1 MNFRKVHSIFLIIL
15 TGLAPVQ
22 SINVSSI
29 GVLLDGT
36 EFTLVPNPSVKV
48 GQLQDNAYTYTGADI
63 VVHDYGITIDNYVT
77 VVVIDTGLSD
87 IQWKALEQNPEANVD
102 IIGFLTETS
111 SGLVKYITDPDD
123 PYLDDQT
130 VHYHG
135 FAVISVLAT
144 IARSVKVIFVDL
156 NNFGLEPYGFEYGED
171 KIWEWIDFHQASKDI
186 DIVSWSWSIDY
197 DFKSS
202 TTQNYFDSLVNKG
215 VIMIS
220 SAGNRGNYRN
230 TDIEED
236 ISYMYPQFYTDWYT
250 IGSIDH
256 ETRSDGSG
264 STKGQKSAKSSWIES
279 STGGNHIVNWLA
291 PGNGIPTLTQ
301 PYFDQT
307 LEIYR
312 GYWKYFCGTSGSAPY
327 LAGII
332 ALIITG
338 YHNGIGSSTDPTV
351 QKVVDILQYA
361 SSRSSFDQ
369 QMGYGYIDVYTAYGK
384 AYMEGRL
391 A

>member
-1 MNFRKVHSIFLIIL
+1 MNFRKIYSIFLIIL

-36 EFTLVPNPSVKV
+36 EFTLVPNPSVNV
-48 GQLQDNAYTYTGADI
+48 GQLQDKAYTYTGADI
-63 VVHDYGITIDNYVT
+63 VVHDYGISIDNYVT
-77 VVVIDTGLSD
+77 VVIIDTGLLD

-130 VHYHG
+130 VHFHG

-144 IARSVKVIFVDL
+144 IARDVKVIFVDL
-156 NNFGLEPYGFEYGED
+156 DIGDEPYGFENGED
-171 KIWEWIDFHQASKDI
+171 KIWEWIDDNQASKDI
-186 DIVSWSWSIDY
+186 DIISWSWSIDT

-202 TTQNYFDSLVNKG
+202 TTQGYFDSLVNKG

-220 SAGNRGNYRN
+220 SAGKNNNYN
-230 TDIEED
+230 NILNDIP
-236 ISYMYPQFYTDWYT
+236 YKYPQYYTDWYT

-264 STKGQKSAKSSWIES
+264 STKGQKSAKSSWYES

-301 PYFDQT
+301 PYLDPT

-312 GYWKYFCGTSGSAPY
+312 GYWKYHCGTSASTPY

>member
-1 MNFRKVHSIFLIIL
+1 MIFRKIYSIFLIIL

-22 SINVSSI
+22 TINVSSI
-29 GVLLDGT
+29 SLLLDGSVGGQ
-36 EFTLVPNPSVKV
+36 VPNPSVKV
-48 GQLQDNAYTYTGADI
+48 GQLQDKAYTYTGADI
-63 VVHDYGITIDNYVT
+63 VVYDYGISIDNYVT
-77 VVVIDTGLSD
+77 VVVIDNGLSEEE
-87 IQWKALEQNPEANVD
+87 WEELEQNPEANVD
-102 IIGFLTETS
+102 IIGFLTEAS
-111 SGLVKYITDPDD
+111 NGLVKYITDPED
-123 PYLDDQT
+123 PYLDGQNFT
-130 VHYHG
+130 GHG

-144 IARSVKVIFVDL
+144 IARNVKVIFVDL
-156 NNFGLEPYGFEYGED
+156 NYEGLDPYGFEYGED
-171 KIWEWIDFHQASKDI
+171 KIWEWIDDNQASKDI
-186 DIVSWSWSIDY
+186 DIISWSWSIDA

-202 TTQNYFDSLVNKG
+202 TTQAYFDSLVNKG

-220 SAGNRGNYRN
+220 SAGNRGNYNN
-230 TDIEED
+230 THAGTA
-236 ISYMYPQFYTDWYT
+236 YNYPQYYTDWYA

-256 ETRSDGSG
+256 ETRSD
-264 STKGQKSAKSSWIES
+264 STKGQKSEISSWLES
-279 STGGNHIVNWLA
+279 STEGNHIVNWLA
-291 PGNGIPTLTQ
+291 PGNGIPALTNT
-301 PYFDQT
+301 PFGFLWMYS
-307 LEIYR
+307 R
-312 GYWKYFCGTSGSAPY
+312 GTSFSAPY

-369 QMGYGYIDVYTAYGK
+369 QMGYGYVDVYIAYGK